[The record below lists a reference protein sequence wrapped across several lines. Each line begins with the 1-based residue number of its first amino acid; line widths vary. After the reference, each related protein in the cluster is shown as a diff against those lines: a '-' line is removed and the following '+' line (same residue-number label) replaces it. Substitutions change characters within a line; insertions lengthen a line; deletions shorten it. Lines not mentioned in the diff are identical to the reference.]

1 MTTLIDG
8 PVLLSILMQQPIF
21 LAMATPWSSPIA
33 VSSEILLSAY
43 IFASP
48 PWLRISMDAAKHEI
62 CSCVSV
68 ICP

>member
-1 MTTLIDG
+1 
-8 PVLLSILMQQPIF
+8 MQQPIF
-21 LAMATPWSSPIA
+21 LPVATPWSSPIA

-48 PWLRISMDAAKHEI
+48 PWLRISMDAAPHEI
-62 CSCVSV
+62 GSCVSV